1 MSREPIPENL
11 YRLILT
17 SIPSVPYLEAL
28 LVFRANAARPVS
40 VREISSRLYMPEKAA
55 FELVLQ
61 LREAGIV
68 RAEDGTDLH
77 RYAAAGELASMLD
90 LLATFYAKN
99 LIGVTEVIHARTAR
113 RAQQF
118 ADAFKFKKDS

>member
-1 MSREPIPENL
+1 MSRDPIPENL

-28 LVFRANAARPVS
+28 LMFRDADRGLS
-40 VREISSRLYMPEKAA
+40 VRELSSRLYMPEKAA

-68 RAEDGTDLH
+68 QAEAGTDLH
-77 RYAAAGELASMLD
+77 RYVPPEDLAGMLD
-90 LLATFYAKN
+90 LLATFYSKN
-99 LIGVTEVIHARTAR
+99 LIGVTEVIHARTGR

-118 ADAFKFKKDS
+118 ADAFKFKKD

>member
-1 MSREPIPENL
+1 VTRDPIPENL

-17 SIPSVPYLEAL
+17 SIPSVPFLEAL
-28 LVFRANAARPVS
+28 LVFRATPDRAITL
-40 VREISSRLYMPEKAA
+40 RELSSRLYIPEKPA

-68 RAEDGTDLH
+68 KPEDGSDAH
-77 RYAAAGELASMLD
+77 RYAPEPELAAMLE
-90 LLATFYAKN
+90 LLAAFYAKN
-99 LIGVTEVIHARTAR
+99 LIGVTEVIHSRTAR

-118 ADAFKFKKDS
+118 ADAFKWKRDS